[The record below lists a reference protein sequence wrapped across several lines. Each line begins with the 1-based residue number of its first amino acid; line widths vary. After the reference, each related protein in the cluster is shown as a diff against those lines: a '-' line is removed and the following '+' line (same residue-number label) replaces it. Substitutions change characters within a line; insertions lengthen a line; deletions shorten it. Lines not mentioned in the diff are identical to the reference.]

1 MYLLR
6 RVHIAKPGQLRN
18 LADLV
23 AQAGKAYS
31 DAGLRSQTRVYYSGG
46 TVPGPAN
53 HVYMD
58 WVAEKIES
66 PFREGLQLPGAAIE
80 LGAKIREVS
89 EESYI
94 EFYEIYPKS

>member
-1 MYLLR
+1 
-6 RVHIAKPGQLRN
+6 
-18 LADLV
+18 
-23 AQAGKAYS
+23 
-31 DAGLRSQTRVYYSGG
+31 
-46 TVPGPAN
+46 
-53 HVYMD
+53 MD

-66 PFREGLQLPGAAIE
+66 PFREGLQLPEAAIE